1 MVFAIDP
8 IDAEKLAQSGTPY
21 VLAVC
26 LLAVSAALVWV
37 YRTYRTDVR
46 ELVDQQRQDIARMI
60 ASHEAAMKEKRAEFM
75 TELEALAE
83 RHEQA
88 EARWRED
95 MKLQRAEFMAGLRD
109 QATQFA
115 AQLAQQIAG
124 LRK

>member
-1 MVFAIDP
+1 MVFALDP

-46 ELVDQQRQDIARMI
+46 ELVDQQRKDIAQLI
-60 ASHEAAMKEKRAEFM
+60 ASHEAAMREKRQEF
-75 TELEALAE
+75 TRELEANAN
-83 RHEQA
+83 RHDEA

-95 MKLQRAEFMAGLRD
+95 MKLQRAEFTAALRD